1 MYIYSNNRFLY
12 NFLHFIYLY
21 LLINI
26 FKKKFMKIKIF
37 IFYKT
42 TKKKNKLISFL
53 LHDAIENRV
62 QLNAE
67 KLKLSDS
74 RASQNY

>member
-1 MYIYSNNRFLY
+1 
-12 NFLHFIYLY
+12 
-21 LLINI
+21 
-26 FKKKFMKIKIF
+26 MKIKIF

-42 TKKKNKLISFL
+42 TKKNKLISSL
-53 LHDAIENRV
+53 LHDAIEYRV

-74 RASQNY
+74 RASQNF